1 MYIYSDDIVLG
12 EIGAV
17 KYLVDVFNKDESVDA
32 VIAAQEV
39 TRDQI
44 SKFASVKFKEG
55 SSELLE
61 RLIEKPKSEEAPSLL
76 GVYGRYL
83 FRQSIFDHLL
93 PDELGKD
100 GELWTTDAIDKLA
113 SAGRVKVARVPSL
126 WMTTG
131 DPENYFKGR
140 F

>member
-1 MYIYSDDIVLG
+1 M
-12 EIGAV
+12 
-17 KYLVDVFNKDESVDA
+17 
-32 VIAAQEV
+32 
-39 TRDQI
+39 
-44 SKFASVKFKEG
+44 KFKEG

-131 DPENYFKGR
+131 DPENYFKAHMEYLRHQGKL
-140 F
+140 